1 MTRVLNDPVW
11 WPLINYTCL
20 VNYFIAVC
28 FAAVVYDWALTF
40 GQEFELILVKRW
52 SFMTIL
58 YVCVRYIGILYSV
71 AYLLL
76 NLPIS
81 LTDTVGTIVWFIQAW
96 GPVVVNAMLG
106 VIMIARINAMYQGS
120 KKLRIFLV
128 VMLLGSTI
136 ASGVMTM
143 IGNSGVS
150 AHEVVLSGYHMCFS
164 DIGTYMGNLTYE
176 NVISVAVWEIFAL
189 FLTIR
194 IVIMHF
200 RELRQS
206 PRRPIIGDYFTI
218 LLESHA
224 FYFLA
229 FAIMACLQLGT
240 TSPNIALSSSVGS
253 AVFTG
258 ILSISQ
264 MLQMFVLGPRLIL
277 SIREYHAKLVARADG
292 GIEMTSLAF
301 HAGGDALTSDDV

>member
-1 MTRVLNDPVW
+1 MPVI
-11 WPLINYTCL
+11 PILI
-20 VNYFIAVC
+20 
-28 FAAVVYDWALTF
+28 
-40 GQEFELILVKRW
+40 Q
-52 SFMTIL
+52 
-58 YVCVRYIGILYSV
+58 
-71 AYLLL
+71 LL
-76 NLPIS
+76 NTLLYRDNDFDS
-81 LTDTVGTIVWFIQAW
+81 CTIVWFIQAW

-136 ASGVMTM
+136 ASGVMTI
-143 IGNSGVS
+143 IGNLGVS
-150 AHEVVLSGYHMCFS
+150 APRSTRDSQSLPDEVVLSGYHMCFS

-189 FLTIR
+189 FLTVR

-218 LLESHA
+218 LIESHA

-292 GIEMTSLAF
+292 GIGMTSLAF
-301 HAGGDALTSDDV
+301 HAGGDALTSEDV